1 MAFDQSF
8 SANAASVPGFLLT
21 FILWNFYISITE
33 EERPKGISC
42 DKWNNAVQSIHLT
55 APPQT
60 FDFLEFYVSKNK
72 LKTYYN
78 LKS

>member
-8 SANAASVPGFLLT
+8 SENAASFPGFLLT
-21 FILWNFYISITE
+21 FILWTFYISITE
-33 EERPKGISC
+33 EEGPKGISC
-42 DKWNNAVQSIHLT
+42 GKSNSAVQSIRLT

-60 FDFLEFYVSKNK
+60 LDFLKLYVSKNK